1 MVTTMN
7 YEPVVIVQ
15 FSIREAET
23 LLLTVG
29 DTVTTVKEDND
40 ALNDIFDKLEVA
52 LSHFPEVL

>member
-15 FSIREAET
+15 FSLREAET
-23 LLLTVG
+23 LLVHVG
-29 DTVTTVKEDND
+29 DIVTTVKDDDD

-52 LSHFPEVL
+52 LLHFSEVL

>member
-1 MVTTMN
+1 MVATMN

-23 LLLTVG
+23 LLVTVG

-52 LSHFPEVL
+52 LLHFSEVL